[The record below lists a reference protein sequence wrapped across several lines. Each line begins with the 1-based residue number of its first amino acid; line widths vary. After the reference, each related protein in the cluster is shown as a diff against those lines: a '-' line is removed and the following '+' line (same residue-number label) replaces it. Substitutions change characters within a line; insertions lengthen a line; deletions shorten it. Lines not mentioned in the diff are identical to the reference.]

1 MWILTDFVSALP
13 LPLVAACPEMG
24 RIYAD
29 NLTAIARAA
38 GLGTG
43 VASLWRHG
51 KRRPSNLARF
61 VFRLV
66 EMHGL
71 DALLSGELAQT
82 PNKVAQDSTQ
92 PVATKKRR
100 AKRTK

>member
-1 MWILTDFVSALP
+1 MDFVRALHP
-13 LPLVAACPEMG
+13 LPVSAFPEMG

-51 KRRPSNLARF
+51 KRKPSNLARF

-82 PNKVAQDSTQ
+82 PSKLAQDSAQ
-92 PVATKKRR
+92 VPKPKRN
-100 AKRTK
+100 AKRKGK

>member
-1 MWILTDFVSALP
+1 MDFVSALHP
-13 LPLVAACPEMG
+13 LPVSAFPEMG

-51 KRRPSNLARF
+51 KRKPSNLARF

-71 DALLSGELAQT
+71 DALLSGELAHS
-82 PNKVAQDSTQ
+82 PNKLAQDSPQ
-92 PVATKKRR
+92 VPKRKATRKR
-100 AKRTK
+100 KGK

>member
-1 MWILTDFVSALP
+1 MDFVSALP
-13 LPLVAACPEMG
+13 LHLVPDFPEMG

-71 DALLSGELAQT
+71 DALLSGELANP
-82 PNKVAQDSTQ
+82 PNKVAQESPQ
-92 PVATKKRR
+92 VPKP
-100 AKRTK
+100 KRTRRRKVK

>member
-1 MWILTDFVSALP
+1 MESMDFVSALP

-71 DALLSGELAQT
+71 DALLSGELAIP
-82 PNKVAQDSTQ
+82 PNKVAQESSQ
-92 PVATKKRR
+92 VPKP
-100 AKRTK
+100 KRTRKRKAK

>member
-1 MWILTDFVSALP
+1 MDFVSALHP
-13 LPLVAACPEMG
+13 LLVSDFPEMG
-24 RIYAD
+24 RIIYAD

-38 GLGTG
+38 GLGSG

-51 KRRPSNLARF
+51 KRKPSNLARF

-82 PNKVAQDSTQ
+82 PNKLAQDSTQ
-92 PVATKKRR
+92 VPKRKVTR
-100 AKRTK
+100 KRKVK

>member
-1 MWILTDFVSALP
+1 MDFVSALH
-13 LPLVAACPEMG
+13 LPLVPAFREMG

-71 DALLSGELAQT
+71 DALLSGDLAQSK
-82 PNKVAQDSTQ
+82 PKVAQDSTQ

-100 AKRTK
+100 SKRTK